1 MNSSSTRCR
10 RYWPLRAAAALVAV
24 SQLVMPFTAVAQTPL
39 ATTPISSTA
48 TATYFDHD
56 GVQQTATSNVVV
68 TYIQQVGAFAVNEGV
83 TKNGLGGNSVAV
95 MHTITNSGNG
105 PDKFQITVQDSIG
118 GNNFASIDAYHDAD
132 ANGQVDPSTSSL
144 LLGGEVSD
152 GSARS
157 SLDIPLAVGETYTY
171 VVIYKLPTSWTGI
184 SNTATVTVKSL
195 NPSLYAVPAN
205 SEVAKTDTINLVTGA
220 AFDATFTVAAPV
232 GVSAPPALGGNW
244 GPSPSSGPQG
254 TTTTYTFTFRNN
266 GADDG
271 SPNSGVIYL
280 RGELP
285 ANLTYKPNTAVWS
298 TLPGQALPAGVTGSA
313 PNQIEFQVTGQK
325 IEALVNKVAPGSTGT
340 LSFQVEVGSNASSGP
355 LVSNGWHSVGDC
367 PAANLASVATTPAC
381 APTTQNMSATFT
393 VVPTRG
399 VELGDPGLD
408 TLPLSSV
415 RVGSTVKF
423 APIVVKNTG
432 SGFDTFRLTQ
442 EPDATKPFPSGTVFT
457 WYQQGGAIPLQPTSG
472 APDSVETPQVDKGGT
487 VNVELHAVLPP
498 GTAVAAGVNYTVKAT
513 ATSMG
518 DSSKSDALNLVLN
531 DVADPLVD
539 LTSTQTGSASDIGLG
554 KYLNTVS
561 DALLSVTAG
570 GAGHT
575 AAGEINAL
583 AGRAVYHL
591 HIKNRDTGSLTFS
604 LESSATP
611 SFPGNLPAGWGVQYH
626 KYDDSSVTTSLNT
639 AALVP
644 QEILVPANGQG
655 HVLAVVTPPANTSD
669 VANQDLYFRV
679 RATSA
684 GGTVLDDQIRT
695 QLSVVSSNTR
705 GFMLSPTGGSRQV
718 GQGGVTFFAHTLRNT
733 GTQTCGDTTNQLKV
747 TATITPGQT
756 GSNAWNV
763 TLYKDN
769 GTQGQFDSSDVPM
782 SSGDMLV
789 KLLPGAEQPLIVR
802 VQAPSGGVPGS
813 SVNVTL
819 TVEDQDGPATSCGT
833 QTVADTASV
842 AVGQLVVNK
851 LQRLD
856 PGCNNAAPL
865 PFASTTIS
873 NAKPGECIEYRSTV
887 TNNGSSVVTN
897 VTLHDGVPPFT
908 TYHNTPPVVSCTA
921 TGLSTAPTLTNPA
934 PGGTGPL
941 TCGNTTNTLNSTGEI
956 QLQFRVRI
964 NP

>member
-1 MNSSSTRCR
+1 MNSSTRSR
-10 RYWPLRAAAALVAV
+10 WYWPLRATAALVAV

-48 TATYFDHD
+48 TATYLDLD

-68 TYIQQVGAFAVNEGV
+68 TYVQQVGAFAVNEGA

-95 MHTITNSGNG
+95 MHTITNNGNG
-105 PDKFQITVQDSIG
+105 PDLFRITVQDSVG
-118 GNNFASIDAYHDAD
+118 GNNFASIDVYRDSD
-132 ANGQVDPSTSSL
+132 ANGQVDPSTPSL
-144 LLGGEVSD
+144 LNGGEVSD

-157 SLDIPLAVGETYTY
+157 SLDIPLAAGETYTY
-171 VVIYKLPTSWTGI
+171 VVVYKLPTSWTGS

-205 SEVAKTDTINLVTGA
+205 SEVAKLDTINLVTGA

-232 GVSAPPALGGNW
+232 GVAAPPALGGSW

-271 SPNSGVIYL
+271 TPSSGVIYL

-285 ANLTYKPNTAVWS
+285 PNLTYKPGTAVWS
-298 TLPGQALPAGVTGSA
+298 TLQGQALSAGATGSA
-313 PNQIEFQVTGQK
+313 PNKIEFQVTGTNK
-325 IEALVNKVAPGSTGT
+325 IEALVTKVAPNSTGT
-340 LSFQVEVGSNASSGP
+340 LSFQVQVDSNASSGP
-355 LVSNGWHSVGDC
+355 LVSKGWHSIGDC
-367 PAANLASVATTPAC
+367 PAADLASAATTPAC
-381 APTTQNMSATFT
+381 APATENMSATFT

-399 VELGDPGLD
+399 VELGASGLD
-408 TLPLSSV
+408 AMSLSSV

-423 APIVVKNTG
+423 APIAVKNTG
-432 SGFDTFRLTQ
+432 SDFDTFRLTL

-472 APDSVETPQVDKGGT
+472 APDSVETPQVAKGAT

-498 GTAVAAGVNYTVKAT
+498 GTTVQAGVNYTVKAT
-513 ATSMG
+513 ATSMV
-518 DSSKSDALNLVLN
+518 DTSKSDALNLVLN

-561 DALLSVTAG
+561 DSLLSVTAG

-575 AAGEINAL
+575 AAGEINTL
-583 AGRAVYHL
+583 AGRAVYNL
-591 HIKNRDTGSLTFS
+591 YIKNRDAGSLTFS

-626 KYDDSSVTTSLNT
+626 LYDDASVTTSLNS
-639 AALVP
+639 AAVTQATVP
-644 QEILVPANGQG
+644 GNGGQVR
-655 HVLAVVTPPANTSD
+655 VLAVVTPPASTSD

-684 GGTVLDDQIRT
+684 GGAVLDDQIRT

-718 GQGGVTFFAHTLRNT
+718 GPGGVTFFAHTLRNT

-747 TATITPGQT
+747 TATVTPLQA

-769 GTQGQFDSSDVPM
+769 GTQGQLDSSDVPM

-789 KLLPGAEQPLIVR
+789 KLPVGAEQPLIVR

-842 AVGQLVVNK
+842 AVGQLVVEK
-851 LQRLD
+851 FQLLD
-856 PGCNNAAPL
+856 AGCNSASQPTL
-865 PFASTTIS
+865 PATITT
-873 NAKPGECIEYRSTV
+873 AKPGDCIVYLSKV
-887 TNNGSSVVTN
+887 TNNGSSTVTN
-897 VTLHDGVPPFT
+897 VMLHDGVPPFT
-908 TYHNTPPVVSCTA
+908 TYHSVQPAAAVACSA
-921 TGLSTAPTLTNPA
+921 TGLSTTATLTAPA

-941 TCGNTTNTLNSTGEI
+941 SCGSTTNTLNSAGVI

>member
-48 TATYFDHD
+48 TAIYLDHD

-68 TYIQQVGAFAVNEGV
+68 TYVQQVGAFAVNEGA

-95 MHTITNSGNG
+95 MHTITNNGNG
-105 PDKFQITVQDSIG
+105 PDLFRITVQDSVG
-118 GNNFASIDAYHDAD
+118 GNNFASIDVYRDSD
-132 ANGQVDPSTSSL
+132 ANGQVDPSTPSL
-144 LLGGEVSD
+144 LNGGGVTD

-157 SLDIPLAVGETYTY
+157 SFDIPLAAGETYTY
-171 VVIYKLPTSWTGI
+171 VVVYKLPTSWTGS

-195 NPSLYAVPAN
+195 NASLYAVPAN
-205 SEVAKTDTINLVTGA
+205 IEVAKLDTINLVTGA

-232 GVSAPPALGGNW
+232 GVAAPTALGSW

-271 SPNSGVIYL
+271 TPGSGVIYL

-285 ANLTYKPNTAVWS
+285 PNFAYKPGTAVWS
-298 TLPGQALPAGVTGSA
+298 ANPGQALPAGVTVMA
-313 PNQIEFQVTGQK
+313 PNQIEFQVTGQT
-325 IEALVNKVAPGSTGT
+325 IEALVTRVAPNSTGT

-355 LVSNGWHSVGDC
+355 LVSKGWHSIGDC

-381 APTTQNMSATFT
+381 APATENMSATFT

-399 VELGDPGLD
+399 VELGASGLD
-408 TLPLSSV
+408 AMSLSSV

-423 APIVVKNTG
+423 APIAVKNTG
-432 SGFDTFRLTQ
+432 SDFDTFRLTL
-442 EPDATKPFPSGTVFT
+442 EPDATTPFPSGTVFT
-457 WYQQGGAIPLQPTSG
+457 WYQQGGAIPLQPASG
-472 APDSVETPQVDKGGT
+472 APDSVETPQVAKGAT

-513 ATSMG
+513 ATSMV
-518 DSSKSDALNLVLN
+518 DSSESDALNLVLN

-539 LTSTQTGSASDIGLG
+539 LTSTQAGSASDIGLG

-583 AGRAVYHL
+583 AGRAVYNL
-591 HIKNRDTGSLTFS
+591 YIKNRDAGSLTFS

-626 KYDDSSVTTSLNT
+626 LYDGASVTTSLNS
-639 AALVP
+639 AAVTQATVP
-644 QEILVPANGQG
+644 GNGGQVR
-655 HVLAVVTPPANTSD
+655 VLAAVTPPANTSD
-669 VANQDLYFRV
+669 VANQDLYFRA

-684 GGTVLDDQIRT
+684 GGAVLDDQIRT
-695 QLSVVSSNTR
+695 QLSVVSSHTR

-747 TATITPGQT
+747 TATVSPLQT

-769 GTQGQFDSSDVPM
+769 GTQGQFDSSDVPI
-782 SSGDMLV
+782 SSGDTLV
-789 KLLPGAEQPLIVR
+789 KLPAGAEQPLIVR

-833 QTVADTASV
+833 QTVADTVSV
-842 AVGQLVVNK
+842 AVGQLVVEK
-851 LQRLD
+851 FQLLD
-856 PGCNNAAPL
+856 AGCNSALQPTAP
-865 PFASTTIS
+865 TTITT
-873 NAKPGECIEYRSTV
+873 AKPGDCIVYRSKV
-887 TNNGSSVVTN
+887 TNNGSSTVTN
-897 VTLHDGVPPFT
+897 VMLHDGVPPFT
-908 TYHNTPPVVSCTA
+908 TYHSVQPAAAVACTA
-921 TGLSTAPTLTNPA
+921 TGLSTTPTLTAPA

-941 TCGNTTNTLNSTGEI
+941 SCGNATNTLNSAGEI